1 MIKSRQVKDLIGH
14 GFHYITA
21 ITKPQIETLLS
32 KGTIQM
38 GLFDK
43 ELAEVEDKSGIRYVI
58 RRNPLRAEEIQQ
70 SRKSKLKSLEQA
82 VKK

>member
-1 MIKSRQVKDLIGH
+1 
-14 GFHYITA
+14 
-21 ITKPQIETLLS
+21 
-32 KGTIQM
+32 M